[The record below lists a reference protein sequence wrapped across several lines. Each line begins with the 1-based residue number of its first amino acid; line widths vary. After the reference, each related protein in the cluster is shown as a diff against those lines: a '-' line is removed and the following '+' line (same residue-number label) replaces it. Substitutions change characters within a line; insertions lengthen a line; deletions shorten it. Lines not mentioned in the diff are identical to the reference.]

1 MWAFIAAIVASILM
15 TFSSPISLTSIPSF
29 PTQTNQ
35 PGDSSQVQET
45 PKPDEVAARFLRMGQ
60 MPDLVGIST
69 VDAIE
74 LADKSGYY
82 PQFFQEVDGEL
93 DELYYTKDE
102 TEKLVGLY
110 VCSQTYPVGAEIDGT
125 SWQLDLKL
133 VASASCA
140 AKVNPYRLG
149 TQKVNTNDWEPKAYE
164 YGQEFA
170 EGWVFGYTGYVKS
183 DLKVVQV
190 MTTLGVKEMQLAQ
203 IEPTA
208 DGSDCDFTDEDLDA
222 NHQSASE
229 AKKQLLPIGQ
239 PVSLVLDGSGY
250 EDTSYFFHKLDA
262 VGTFTEGNPPINSV
276 NEQLVK
282 TGLWT
287 VDSNVYKLAPD
298 YVKPTMQKFKID
310 KSFLGDGALDKQ
322 YAARMLKAAN
332 QARRSAVPVMKSCLR
347 EGDKTFIAFWG
358 KSDARGDNDSGGSVS
373 GGGGGGGCTWVNGY
387 YRRGHW
393 VNGYW
398 RC

>member
-1 MWAFIAAIVASILM
+1 MWAFIVAIIASLLLASPTAVNLPIP
-15 TFSSPISLTSIPSF
+15 TFTTAPS
-29 PTQTNQ
+29 TNSGDT
-35 PGDSSQVQET
+35 PGVDET
-45 PKPDEVAARFLRMGQ
+45 PKPDDVTARFLGIGQ
-60 MPDLVGIST
+60 MPDLVGISA

-74 LADKSGYY
+74 LAEKSGYY
-82 PQFFQEVDGEL
+82 PQFFQEVSGEL
-93 DELYYTKDE
+93 DDIYYTKDE
-102 TEKLVGLY
+102 TDKLAGLY
-110 VCSQTYPVGAEIDGT
+110 VCTQTYPVGAAIDGT

-133 VASASCA
+133 VTSSSCA
-140 AKVNPYRLG
+140 AKTNPFRLG
-149 TQKVNTNDWEPKAYE
+149 TQKISAGDWEPKSYE
-164 YGQEFA
+164 YGQELA

-208 DGSDCDFTDEDLDA
+208 DGSDCDFTDDELDA
-222 NHQSASE
+222 NHKTASE
-229 AKKQLLPIGQ
+229 VKQQLLPIGQ

-250 EDTSYFFHKLDA
+250 EETSYFFHKIDS
-262 VGTFTEGNPPINSV
+262 VGAFTEGNPPVNSV

-287 VDSNVYKLAPD
+287 VDSSVYKLAPD
-298 YVKPTMQKFKID
+298 YVKPTMQKYKID
-310 KSFLGDGALDKQ
+310 KSFLGDAALDKQ

-332 QARRSAVPVMKSCLR
+332 QARRSGVPVMKSCLR

-373 GGGGGGGCTWVNGY
+373 GGGGGCTWVNGY
-387 YRRGHW
+387 WRGWHH
-393 VNGYW
+393 VSGYW